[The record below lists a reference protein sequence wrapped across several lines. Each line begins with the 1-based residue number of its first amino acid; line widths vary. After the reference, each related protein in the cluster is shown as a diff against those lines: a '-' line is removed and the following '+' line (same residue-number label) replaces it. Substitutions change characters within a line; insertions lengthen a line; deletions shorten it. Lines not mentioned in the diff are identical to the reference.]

1 MAALAQLQQWT
12 FEKPAQRASTAS
24 SASSSPVLGDD
35 TPTLRLDTAAAA
47 AAADRPAPRKESIAL
62 QERYMS
68 SEEALSPVED
78 ASDDEYDYDYE
89 NVVVHDAANHPKARA
104 MSVSRW
110 DKGKSCDMAVMVSYA
125 FVGRPKV
132 VELDCRSPTTE
143 IRPGV
148 QQRSASLANLP
159 FAISQL
165 KADAAH
171 RLSMKPMP
179 NRLSVVPPVE
189 LEARRP
195 STSYSPVTK
204 PLSDSDASDRAAPS
218 TRSISPAVDELL
230 ARPALAPINLSSA
243 RSSVYLPSHSRSNLS
258 RIHTTQSLWAAP
270 LTPASP
276 APHAF
281 LSSDPY
287 EASSASPIIKPAPH
301 KRLRSIS
308 MKLALAKI
316 AISPKKADHPRI
328 PSSPLTP
335 QTAPLESS
343 SYFSPQ
349 KLRRAST
356 ILRPKSRHGDSIRG
370 PSPDPTPPMPA
381 ISASMQ
387 KRMSKMQA
395 RGANEREPTLVIPPC
410 PTDDDASFKSR
421 TLRKRKSL
429 MSLMDA
435 L

>member
-12 FEKPAQRASTAS
+12 FEKPAQRASTD
-24 SASSSPVLGDD
+24 SASSSPVLCDD
-35 TPTLRLDTAAAA
+35 TPTLRLDTAAA
-47 AAADRPAPRKESIAL
+47 DRPAPRKEPIAL

-68 SEEALSPVED
+68 SEEALSPVDD
-78 ASDDEYDYDYE
+78 ASDSEYDYDYE
-89 NVVVHDAANHPKARA
+89 NVVVHDAANESKARA

-143 IRPGV
+143 IRPGM

-159 FAISQL
+159 FSISQL
-165 KADAAH
+165 KADAAQ
-171 RLSMKPMP
+171 RLSMKPTP
-179 NRLSVVPPVE
+179 SRLSVVPPVE
-189 LEARRP
+189 AEARRP

-204 PLSDSDASDRAAPS
+204 SISDSGSSFQTAPS

-230 ARPALAPINLSSA
+230 SRPALAPINVSSA
-243 RSSVYLPSHSRSNLS
+243 RSSVYIPSLSRSGLS
-258 RIHTTQSLWAAP
+258 RVQTTQSLWAAP

-276 APHAF
+276 APHAC

-287 EASSASPIIKPAPH
+287 ETSTTDSASPLIKPAPH

-316 AISPKKADHPRI
+316 AISPSKKDARNTPTT
-328 PSSPLTP
+328 PLTP

-370 PSPDPTPPMPA
+370 PSPDLAPPVPA

-410 PTDDDASFKSR
+410 PIDDAASFKSR